1 MKQNSAETVAIQALS
16 WLVSHEELMPV
27 FLGASGVSSDDLRA
41 GASDPAFLA
50 SVLDFLTMNDQW
62 VMEFCDSTGLAY
74 DAPMSARQQLPGGAQ
89 IHWT

>member
-1 MKQNSAETVAIQALS
+1 MKQNSAETVAIRALH
-16 WLVSHEELMPV
+16 WLVSHDELMPV
-27 FLGASGVSSDDLRA
+27 FLGASGASAGDLRT

-62 VMEFCDSTGLAY
+62 VIEFCASAGLSY
-74 DAPMSARQQLPGGAQ
+74 EAPMNARQHLPGGAQ

>member
-27 FLGASGVSSDDLRA
+27 FLGASGASAEDLRA
-41 GASDPAFLA
+41 GASEPAFLA

-62 VMEFCDSTGLAY
+62 VVEFCDSAGLAY
-74 DAPMSARQQLPGGAQ
+74 DAPMHARQHLPGGAQ